1 MVGPTAQIAPV
12 RRQRSRLGPDPDWW
26 WQACLLVVLVGA
38 LYSSILFHLV
48 NNWRNDANFSHG
60 FFVLPFSLFV
70 LWEDRARLARL
81 QRLPSA
87 WGLLILVLALAVLIV
102 GVLGAE
108 LFLSRISLLLVIAG
122 LVVFFGGWQY
132 FRAVL
137 FPWAFLILM
146 IPIPAI
152 IFSEITFPLQMLAS
166 KFAAGALPLCGV
178 PVLREGNIINLPAMP
193 LEVAEACSGIRSLL
207 SLTTLAIVYGYFME
221 TRISIRVALALGSI
235 PIAILANSLRIVGTG
250 LLVQYWDVNK
260 ANGFFHTFS
269 GWLLFVVS
277 LIMLFLL
284 HKLLQL
290 VRLQFAGRP
299 RPGPPALSTGLA
311 GDVPDAPS
319 EMDSTPV
326 RSAGPAV
333 RFAVATAILLATAL
347 LLLVRNRGE
356 VFPPRQ
362 PLASFPSRFEDRQGT
377 DTPMSREVLDILG
390 PGEFLLRDYQD
401 RSADSSAVNLFIAY
415 FPSQRAGDTIHSPK
429 HCLPGNGWSPVES
442 NTISISSPGHAPF
455 AANRYIIASG
465 EDREMVIY
473 WYWAHDRAVASEYWA
488 KFYLVA
494 DSIRLH
500 RSDGSLFRLI
510 TPLQRGESN
519 DAAQKRLL
527 SFAGDVVPLI
537 DRYVPK

>member
-1 MVGPTAQIAPV
+1 VGSSAQIAPV
-12 RRQRSRLGPDPDWW
+12 RRPRSPLGPNPGWW
-26 WQACLLVVLVGA
+26 WRASLLVVLVGW

-48 NNWRNDANFSHG
+48 NNWRTDANFSHG

-70 LWEDRARLARL
+70 LWEDRAKLARM
-81 QRLPSA
+81 QAVPSG
-87 WGLLILVLALAVLIV
+87 WGLLILVLALALMIV

-108 LFLSRISLLLVIAG
+108 LFLSRVSLLLVIAG
-122 LVVFFGGWQY
+122 LVVFFAGWQY

-146 IPIPAI
+146 IPIPTI
-152 IFSEITFPLQMLAS
+152 IFSQITFPLQMLAS
-166 KFAAGALPLCGV
+166 KFAAGALPLCDV
-178 PVLREGNIINLPAMP
+178 PVLRQGNIINLPAMP

-207 SLTTLAIVYGYFME
+207 SLATLAIVYGYFME
-221 TRISIRVALALGSI
+221 TRIWIRVVLALGSI

-250 LLVQYWDVNK
+250 LLVQYWDANK
-260 ANGFFHTFS
+260 ASGFFHTFS

-284 HKLLQL
+284 HKLLQM
-290 VRLQFAGRP
+290 VGLQFAGRLT
-299 RPGPPALSTGLA
+299 PGPSPLSIKPAGNAPWGT
-311 GDVPDAPS
+311 DAP
-319 EMDSTPV
+319 PV
-326 RSAGPAV
+326 RSSGRAV
-333 RFAVATAILLATAL
+333 RFAVAIAILLATAL

-356 VFPPRQ
+356 VFPLRQ
-362 PLASFPSRFEDRQGT
+362 PLASFPSHFEDRQGT

-390 PGEFLLRDYQD
+390 PGEFVLRDYQD
-401 RSADSSAVNLFIAY
+401 TSGDSPAVNLFIAY

-510 TPLQRGESN
+510 TPLQPGETA

-527 SFAGDVVPLI
+527 SFAGNVVPLI
-537 DRYVPK
+537 DRYVPN

>member
-1 MVGPTAQIAPV
+1 VGYSAQIAPV
-12 RRQRSRLGPDPDWW
+12 RPPRSPLGPNPGWW
-26 WQACLLVVLVGA
+26 WQASLLVVLVGW

-48 NNWRNDANFSHG
+48 NNWRTDANFSHG
-60 FFVLPFSLFV
+60 FFVLPFSLLV
-70 LWEDRARLARL
+70 LWEDRSKLARL
-81 QRLPSA
+81 QRVPSG
-87 WGLLILVLALAVLIV
+87 WGLLILVLALALMIV

-108 LFLSRISLLLVIAG
+108 LFLARVSLLLVIAG
-122 LVVFFGGWQY
+122 LVVFFAGWQY

-146 IPIPAI
+146 IPIPTI
-152 IFSEITFPLQMLAS
+152 IFSQITFPLQMLAS
-166 KFAAGALPLCGV
+166 KFAAGALPLCDV
-178 PVLREGNIINLPAMP
+178 PVLRQGNIINLPAMP

-207 SLTTLAIVYGYFME
+207 SLATLAIVYGYFME
-221 TRISIRVALALGSI
+221 TRIWIRVVLALGSI

-260 ANGFFHTFS
+260 ASGFFHTFS

-284 HKLLQL
+284 HKLLQM
-290 VRLQFAGRP
+290 VGLQFAGRLT
-299 RPGPPALSTGLA
+299 PGPSPLSIDPAGNAPSGT
-311 GDVPDAPS
+311 DAP
-319 EMDSTPV
+319 PV
-326 RSAGPAV
+326 RSSGPAV
-333 RFAVATAILLATAL
+333 RFAVAIAILLATAL

-356 VFPPRQ
+356 VFPLRQ
-362 PLASFPSRFEDRQGT
+362 PLASFPSHFEDRQGT

-390 PGEFLLRDYQD
+390 PGEFVMRDYQD
-401 RSADSSAVNLFIAY
+401 TSGDSPAVNLFIAY

-510 TPLQRGESN
+510 TPLQPGETD

-527 SFAGDVVPLI
+527 SFAGNVVPLI

>member
-1 MVGPTAQIAPV
+1 MGYTAQIAPV
-12 RRQRSRLGPDPDWW
+12 RRPRSPLGPDPDWW
-26 WQACLLVVLVGA
+26 WQACLLVVLVGS

-48 NNWRNDANFSHG
+48 NNWRTDANFSHG

-70 LWEDRARLARL
+70 LWEDRSKLARL
-81 QRLPSA
+81 QRVPSA
-87 WGLLILVLALAVLIV
+87 WGLLILVLALVLMIV

-108 LFLSRISLLLVIAG
+108 LFLSRVSLLMVIAG

-146 IPIPAI
+146 IPIPTI

-166 KFAAGALPLCGV
+166 KFAASALPLCNV

-221 TRISIRVALALGSI
+221 TRIWIRVVLALGSI

-284 HKLLQL
+284 HRLLQMPG
-290 VRLQFAGRP
+290 LQFAGRWT
-299 RPGPPALSTGLA
+299 PGPSPVSIKPAGHA
-311 GDVPDAPS
+311 QWGADAP
-319 EMDSTPV
+319 PV
-326 RSAGPAV
+326 RSPGAAV
-333 RFAVATAILLATAL
+333 RFALAIALLLATAL
-347 LLLVRNRGE
+347 LLLARNRGE

-362 PLASFPSRFEDRQGT
+362 PLASFPSHIEDRQGT
-377 DTPMSREVLDILG
+377 DTAMSREVLDILG
-390 PGEFLLRDYQD
+390 PGEFVLRDYQD
-401 RSADSSAVNLFIAY
+401 TSGDNPGVNLFIAY

-442 NTISISSPGHAPF
+442 NTISIARPGHAPF
-455 AANRYIIASG
+455 RANRYIIASG

-510 TPLQRGESN
+510 TPMLPAETD
-519 DAAQKRLL
+519 DAAQQRLL
-527 SFAGDVVPLI
+527 SFAGNVVPLI